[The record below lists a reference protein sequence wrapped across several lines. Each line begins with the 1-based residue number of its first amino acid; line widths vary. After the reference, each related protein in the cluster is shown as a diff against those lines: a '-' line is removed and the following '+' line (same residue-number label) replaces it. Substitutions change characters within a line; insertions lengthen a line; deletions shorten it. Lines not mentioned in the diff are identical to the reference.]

1 MVVPVGAITHGL
13 VLMAMVAVPAPTWA
27 GNSTLMERNA
37 EELIDINREV
47 LEGLKAGSQD
57 GEYRLMARIVEQNG
71 ERVIKVDRFER
82 LGPPEPEAG
91 TSRPFELQTTAN
103 TGGGKEVLAPFGDHA
118 PSIRFGP
125 IPAAHDTNPQA
136 APLAAGL
143 ATAPLPIP
151 PANSRQKLEVL
162 FNSHPNL
169 KMIDLSPEDIKQLAP
184 LKSINIGGG
193 ATLLYW

>member
-1 MVVPVGAITHGL
+1 MGAITHGL
-13 VLMAMVAVPAPTWA
+13 VLMAMVAVPASVWA

-82 LGPPEPEAG
+82 LGPTPEPEAD
-91 TSRPFELQTTAN
+91 TSQPFELQTTGN
-103 TGGGKEVLAPFGDHA
+103 TGGGKAVLAPFGDHS

-151 PANSRQKLEVL
+151 LANSRQKLEVL

>member
-1 MVVPVGAITHGL
+1 MGAITHGL
-13 VLMAMVAVPAPTWA
+13 VLMAIVALPAPSWA

-47 LEGLKAGSQD
+47 LEGLKAGSQA

-71 ERVIKVDRFER
+71 EHVIKVDRFER
-82 LGPPEPEAG
+82 LGE
-91 TSRPFELQTTAN
+91 TSRPFEVRTTEVN
-103 TGGGKEVLAPFGDHA
+103 GGGKEVLAPFGDHS

-125 IPAAHDTNPQA
+125 IPADYRTSPQG
-136 APLAAGL
+136 APLAPGL

-151 PANSRQKLEVL
+151 VTDGRQKLEVL
-162 FNSHPNL
+162 FNSHPNIQL
-169 KMIDLSPEDIKQLAP
+169 IDLTPEDIKQLAP

-193 ATLLYW
+193 AALLYW

>member
-1 MVVPVGAITHGL
+1 MGAITHRL
-13 VLMAMVAVPAPTWA
+13 VLMAIVALPAPSWA
-27 GNSTLMERNA
+27 DNSALMKRNA

-71 ERVIKVDRFER
+71 ERIIKVDRFER

-91 TSRPFELQTTAN
+91 TSQPFKLQTMGDK
-103 TGGGKEVLAPFGDHA
+103 GGGKEVLAPFGDHS

-125 IPAAHDTNPQA
+125 IPSSHSTNPQG
-136 APLAAGL
+136 APLAAAL
-143 ATAPLPIP
+143 TTAPLPIP
-151 PANSRQKLEVL
+151 LADGRQKLEVL
-162 FNSHPNL
+162 FNSHPDI
-169 KMIDLSPEDIKQLAP
+169 KMIELSPEDIKQLAP

>member
-1 MVVPVGAITHGL
+1 MGAITHGL
-13 VLMAMVAVPAPTWA
+13 VLMAIVALPAPSWA

-47 LEGLKAGSQD
+47 LEGLKAGNQD

-71 ERVIKVDRFER
+71 ERVIKVDRFEH
-82 LGPPEPEAG
+82 LGPPDPQGE
-91 TSRPFELQTTAN
+91 TSRPFEVRTTGV
-103 TGGGKEVLAPFGDHA
+103 TGGGKEVLAPFGDHS

-125 IPAAHDTNPQA
+125 IPADYSTSPQG
-136 APLAAGL
+136 APLATGL

-151 PANSRQKLEVL
+151 VTDGRQKLEIL
-162 FNSHPNL
+162 FNRHPNIQV
-169 KMIDLSPEDIKQLAP
+169 IDLSPEDIKQLAP

-193 ATLLYW
+193 AALLYW

>member
-1 MVVPVGAITHGL
+1 MGAITHGL
-13 VLMAMVAVPAPTWA
+13 VLMAMVAVPASVWA

-82 LGPPEPEAG
+82 LGPPEPDAGHQPALRTARPRLIRVEARRCWPPLV
-91 TSRPFELQTTAN
+91 TMPPASALDPSRRL
-103 TGGGKEVLAPFGDHA
+103 
-118 PSIRFGP
+118 
-125 IPAAHDTNPQA
+125 HDTNPQA

-151 PANSRQKLEVL
+151 LTNSRQKLEV
-162 FNSHPNL
+162 SV
-169 KMIDLSPEDIKQLAP
+169 
-184 LKSINIGGG
+184 
-193 ATLLYW
+193 

>member
-1 MVVPVGAITHGL
+1 MGAIMHGL
-13 VLMAMVAVPAPTWA
+13 VLMAIVAVPAPVWA

-91 TSRPFELQTTAN
+91 TSRPFELQTTGN

-125 IPAAHDTNPQA
+125 IPASHRTNPQG
-136 APLAAGL
+136 APLAAAL
-143 ATAPLPIP
+143 TTAPLPIP
-151 PANSRQKLEVL
+151 LADGRQKLEVL
-162 FNSHPNL
+162 FNSHPDI